1 MTAISSC
8 IVILLLLVLIMY
20 SLLYSK
26 IYQGVWVEGMD
37 LSGYSREDATQL
49 LTVWQG
55 ERHNKV
61 MMLNFG
67 ETTFQLEASSIDL
80 DVDIL
85 GALDAA
91 WSYGREGSW
100 WQRIKKIRD
109 AKENGYNISLALTYD
124 EMKLNHLIE
133 QWQKKI
139 ERPPRNATISMTT
152 GRHIPDQQGYRLE
165 VDAVRPLLLQ
175 SFIKSEETAVTLPV
189 TTLYP
194 EVTADDLVRMGIHE
208 ALSVYTTVF
217 NSQDVNRVANIKLAA
232 GKVNGHIIYPGEI
245 FSFND
250 IVGPREKSYGFKE
263 AMEIVDGEF
272 ALGIGGGICQLSST
286 LYNAVIL
293 ANLDIVERY
302 NHSKA
307 LSYVPLGRDA
317 TVAFGTLDFKF
328 INNTLS
334 PLMIMAEVAD
344 NELMVGIFGQQ
355 AIIEKVEIIVKNQEK
370 IPPAIRKEQD
380 DSLYLGEI
388 KLEKQGK
395 PGLNLTIMR
404 VVRLKGQIIKQE
416 ILSKDCYPA
425 EDTLLK
431 VGTKSPPFVDKFQ

>member
-1 MTAISSC
+1 
-8 IVILLLLVLIMY
+8 MY

-26 IYQGVWVEGMD
+26 IYQGVRVEGVD

-49 LTVWQG
+49 LTTWQK
-55 ERHNKV
+55 ECHNKKII
-61 MMLNFG
+61 LKFG
-67 ETTFQLEASSIDL
+67 EVKFQLEASSIDF
-80 DVDIL
+80 DIDIL
-85 GALDAA
+85 SALNDV
-91 WSYGREGSW
+91 WRYGREGSW
-100 WQRIKKIRD
+100 LQRIKKIRD
-109 AKENGYNISLALTYD
+109 AKENNYDISISITYD
-124 EMKLNHLIE
+124 EMKLNHFIE
-133 QWQKKI
+133 QCQKKI
-139 ERPPRNATISMTT
+139 ENLPRNATISMTT
-152 GRHIPDQQGYRLE
+152 GKLIPEQQGCR
-165 VDAVRPLLLQ
+165 VDVDTMRTLLLQ
-175 SFIKSEETAVTLPV
+175 SLIKNEDAVVTLPV
-189 TTLYP
+189 TILYP
-194 EVTADDLVRMGIHE
+194 KVTADSLARMGIHE

-217 NSQDVNRVANIKLAA
+217 NSQDVNRVTNIKLAA
-232 GKVNGHIIYPGEI
+232 SKANGHIIYPGEV

-317 TVAFGTLDFKF
+317 TVVFGTLDFKF
-328 INNTLS
+328 VNNTPR
-334 PLMIMAEVAD
+334 PLMIITEVNK

-355 AIIEKVEIIVKNQEK
+355 AIKEKVEIIVKNQEQ
-370 IPPAIRKEQD
+370 IPPIISKEQD
-380 DSLYLGEI
+380 DDLYLGET

-395 PGLNLTIMR
+395 PGIALTIMR

-431 VGTKSPPFVDKFQ
+431 VGTKKPPFVDEIQ